1 MKADPLSQQTLLE
14 LQQHDSVLAQ
24 LAHRKKTLPEHDRLA
39 EIEAGRREL
48 DGRRI
53 EAETLVSDL
62 TRDSGRAEAEVEQV
76 RSRRTNNQRRMDAG
90 QITAAKDL
98 ENMQHEIVALDR
110 RIGTLEDAELEV
122 MEALEQAQAQL
133 QDVQV
138 DVGAA
143 DAEEASLVAS
153 RDEAVERLDAE
164 AAGHVDDR
172 AAAAARVPD
181 DLLALYEK
189 VRAHHGGLGA
199 AALRQRRCEG
209 CRLELNGA
217 DLRELKPLPADEVL
231 RCPECDRILV
241 RTPES
246 GL

>member
-14 LQQHDSVLAQ
+14 LQHHDSVLSQ
-24 LAHRKKTLPEHDRLA
+24 LTHRKKSLPEHDRLA
-39 EIEAGRREL
+39 ELAGGRKEL

-53 EAETLVSDL
+53 EAETEVSDL
-62 TRDSGRAEAEVEQV
+62 TRDQKRADAEVEQV

-90 QITAAKDL
+90 QITSAKDL

-122 MEALEQAQAQL
+122 MEALEEAQARL
-133 QDVQV
+133 EDVRV
-138 DVGAA
+138 DIAAA
-143 DAEEASLVAS
+143 DAEETALISS
-153 RDEAVERLDAE
+153 RDEAITAIDAE
-164 AAGHVDDR
+164 AAGIVDER

-189 VRAHHGGLGA
+189 VRAHQGGTGA

-217 DLRELKPLPADEVL
+217 DLREIKTIPDDEVV

-241 RTPES
+241 RTIES